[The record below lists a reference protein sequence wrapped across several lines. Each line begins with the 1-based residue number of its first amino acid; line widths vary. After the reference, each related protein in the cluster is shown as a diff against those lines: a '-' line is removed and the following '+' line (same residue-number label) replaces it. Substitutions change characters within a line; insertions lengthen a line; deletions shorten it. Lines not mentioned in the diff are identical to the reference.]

1 MRTGAAVMAEEKDV
15 VPEVFAATI
24 SNLLN
29 DPTRRAAMAAA
40 AKKLIPES
48 AAKNVAD
55 VMEHAV
61 REGIK

>member
-1 MRTGAAVMAEEKDV
+1 MSEEKDI

-29 DPTRRAAMAAA
+29 DPSRRAAMAAA
-40 AKKLIPES
+40 ARKMTPES

-55 VMEHAV
+55 VMERAV